1 MNNFLKRLDFKRIFT
16 VYIIFAALLIV
27 IFGGIAVHRNAEKIR
42 FAADFAAASIKIN
55 LNADAGDKIENMA
68 EMAVKEDDVS
78 ELLKVNDSNTVVMT
92 TNDRIAGVGN
102 KFVLES
108 GSGDFLENDLN
119 PDAVYKSVDKSDFL
133 LASLL
138 PVDLTDISEEYI
150 NNYFYRENFSE
161 KQLYLISYLGN
172 DGNGNKIYIINT
184 AAELTAGASALKNA
198 AAVSVFVF
206 MIYWLL
212 LALWVYSNALRGGLA
227 APFWGIAVLLTNII
241 GVMVYELYKHSNEI
255 CPYCGKVQQRS
266 AVYCSG
272 CGMQLKKMCANCGKA
287 VGEDDRF
294 CPECGISI
302 EKRE

>member
-1 MNNFLKRLDFKRIFT
+1 MNSFLERLDFKRIFI
-16 VYIIFAALLIV
+16 VYIIFAVVMIIV
-27 IFGGIAVHRNAEKIR
+27 FGGIAIYRNAEKIE
-42 FAADFAAASIKIN
+42 FAADFATASIKIN
-55 LNADAGDKIENMA
+55 LNADAGEKIEKMA
-68 EMAVKEDDVS
+68 ETAISEDDVS
-78 ELLKVNDSNTVVMT
+78 ELIKVDDSNIVVMT
-92 TNDRIAGVGN
+92 TNEKIANVGDT
-102 KFVLES
+102 FVLES
-108 GSGDFLENDLN
+108 KSGGFLENELN
-119 PDAVYKSVDKSDFL
+119 SEAVYKSVDKSDFL

-138 PVDLTDISEEYI
+138 PIDLTDISEEYV
-150 NNYFYRENFSE
+150 NNYFYRENFLE

-172 DGNGNKIYIINT
+172 DGSGNKIYIINT

-212 LALWVYSNALRGGLA
+212 IALWVYSNALRAGLA

-266 AVYCSG
+266 AVYCSD
-272 CGMQLKKMCANCGKA
+272 CGMQLKNLCENCGKA

-294 CPECGISI
+294 CPNCGISI
-302 EKRE
+302 EK